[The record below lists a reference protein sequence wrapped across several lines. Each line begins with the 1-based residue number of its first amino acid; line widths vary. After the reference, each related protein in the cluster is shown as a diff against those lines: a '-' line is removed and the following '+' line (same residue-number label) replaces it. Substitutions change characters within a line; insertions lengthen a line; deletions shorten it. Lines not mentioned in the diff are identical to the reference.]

1 MKSVLRRWKAS
12 FEALE
17 ISITSSCLLVA
28 EFWHLC
34 DKMKAV
40 ECNFNLRG
48 MSFSLFLALKHR
60 VNEHI
65 ARLCSLLP
73 LLQFIQFIEKKR
85 NKREVELAQENYTD
99 VRMTA
104 SECLVWN
111 FPSRFMHI
119 LKGWSILKWLALHIG
134 KPFSLQSWQ
143 QLRSSPLFSHLPHLG
158 NRSAAGFSSPP
169 VWLFPAQYRFW
180 VKVTFTNVMTHRN

>member
-1 MKSVLRRWKAS
+1 MLRKWKAS

-17 ISITSSCLLVA
+17 ISISTSCLLVA

-34 DKMKAV
+34 DKMKTV
-40 ECNFNLRG
+40 ECNFSLRG
-48 MSFSLFLALKHR
+48 MSFSLFPALKQR

-65 ARLCSLLP
+65 ARLCSLVP

-104 SECLVWN
+104 SECLV
-111 FPSRFMHI
+111 
-119 LKGWSILKWLALHIG
+119 
-134 KPFSLQSWQ
+134 
-143 QLRSSPLFSHLPHLG
+143 
-158 NRSAAGFSSPP
+158 
-169 VWLFPAQYRFW
+169 
-180 VKVTFTNVMTHRN
+180 